1 MLDFSYSRKF
11 GRSKNLGATIVGA
24 AIMLVASYVSCHAQT
39 GSVHLSVVKAG
50 FIVSTGS
57 GTGTLNY

>member
-24 AIMLVASYVSCHAQT
+24 AIMLVATAPSASLGA
-39 GSVHLSVVKAG
+39 
-50 FIVSTGS
+50 
-57 GTGTLNY
+57 N

>member
-39 GSVHLSVVKAG
+39 GLIGPH
-50 FIVSTGS
+50 
-57 GTGTLNY
+57 